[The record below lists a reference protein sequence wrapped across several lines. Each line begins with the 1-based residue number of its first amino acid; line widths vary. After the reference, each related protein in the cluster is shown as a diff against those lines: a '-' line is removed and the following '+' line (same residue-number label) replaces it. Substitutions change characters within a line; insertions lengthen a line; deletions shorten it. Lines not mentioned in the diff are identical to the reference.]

1 MTLRRTL
8 AFVAL
13 ALVAYAGMNRPLV
26 AKGGFGLEAG
36 AVNLKSA
43 GPLAFGPSG
52 ILFVAD
58 PLAATVYAIDTGD
71 RKGEPDAVAM
81 DIDNID
87 AKLAGMLAPA
97 MKLMPR
103 ISRCTAKTSFAASA
117 SRSLASA
124 VLASPAR

>member
-13 ALVAYAGMNRPLV
+13 ALVAYAGMSRPLV
-26 AKGGFGLEAG
+26 AKDDFGLETG
-36 AVNLKSA
+36 AVTLKSA

-87 AKLAGMLAPA
+87 AKLAGMLGIE
-97 MKLMPR
+97 K
-103 ISRCTAKTSFAASA
+103 SE
-117 SRSLASA
+117 
-124 VLASPAR
+124 